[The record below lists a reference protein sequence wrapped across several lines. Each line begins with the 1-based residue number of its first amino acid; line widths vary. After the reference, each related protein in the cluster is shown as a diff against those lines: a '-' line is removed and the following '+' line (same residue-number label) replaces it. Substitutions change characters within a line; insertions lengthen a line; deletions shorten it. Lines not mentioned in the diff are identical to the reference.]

1 MNTSDIKND
10 KTKTLKK
17 KLLLKLKQNSNN
29 KESIKTD
36 KHFKQMKKL
45 KNMKKT
51 KKIIVVDN
59 LNPISNNTLMKNKR
73 FNEEFINILSELTDI
88 MTSKGEPLRAK
99 AYRDAMEQIIKYQD
113 DINNAN
119 QLEGVKGIGKTIL
132 TKLNEYIETGTL
144 QILEKERNNP
154 INVLT
159 KVHGIGPKKA
169 KQLIELGIEN
179 VVDLKNK
186 QNESEIE
193 KLLTDNIKLGIKYF
207 NDIEKRIPR
216 EEIEKYKSILD
227 ELFNEN
233 TELINTKYDIVG
245 SYRRGNK
252 TSGDIDII
260 ITNTND
266 NKEIFKT
273 FIDILIEKN
282 IIIEVLSR
290 GKVKSLTI
298 CKLPNEIPRRVDF
311 LYSPPDEYYF
321 ALLYFTG
328 SKVFNTL
335 QRQKALDLGY
345 TLNEHGLHKINK
357 GVKGDK
363 VNQNFTSEKSIFDF
377 LEMEYCPPE
386 KRNDTQ
392 CIKNKQG
399 DKTKKSEL
407 NDKTKQSELNDKKNF
422 SELNE
427 TELSSLVKKANEE
440 YYCNNEPIM
449 TDDEYDLLIEYMK
462 NKYPNNKVINEG
474 HTKCVITKN
483 KVKLPYEMWSMDKIK
498 PNSKA
503 LNKWIAKYKGPYIL
517 SCKLDGVSG
526 LYTTEG
532 TTPKLYTR
540 GNGKIGQDVSHLIPY
555 LKLPETKNIVLR
567 GEFIV
572 SKKVFEKKYN
582 NFSNSRNFVAG
593 VINQK
598 KHEINKFKDID
609 FVIYEV
615 IKPIFKPYD
624 QVVYLNKQIKTE
636 YPDINIVRY
645 GKVDKISEKTLS
657 KILLMWKNNYKYEI
671 DGIICTDNNIYER
684 SNSNPEHAFAFKM
697 IISDQIVETKV
708 LDVIWTP
715 SKDGYLKPRVKIE
728 PVTLGGAKIEYAT
741 GFNGKF
747 IKDNKIGIGS
757 IIKIIR
763 SGDVIPHI
771 TDVVKSSKTP
781 KMPDVEYVWN
791 STNIDIILE
800 NKSDDN
806 IVQQKNIVGFFTII
820 GVEGL
825 GPGNIKKI
833 YESGFDTIPKIIRM
847 KKEDFMS
854 IEGFKDKLSDKIHTG
869 IQNKIENV
877 SLSELMQATNIFG
890 RGFGEKRF
898 KMILTSY
905 PNIFNDFKNE
915 VNNVDII
922 EKLNK
927 ISGMADK
934 TSKKFIDKLPDFILW
949 IKETKL
955 EDKLI
960 INNNVND
967 NVNDNKNNSKIKKH
981 QLYGKKY
988 VLTGFRDKTLIEK
1001 LDSVGAEQTNA
1012 VTKNTFLLIVK
1023 TYDEDTGKVTKAKE
1037 LNIKIVTPDDLNKT
1051 YFTM

>member
-1 MNTSDIKND
+1 MNTSDIKKD

-29 KESIKTD
+29 KESIKTN
-36 KHFKQMKKL
+36 KQ
-45 KNMKKT
+45 MKKT
-51 KKIIVVDN
+51 KKSIIVDN
-59 LNPISNNTLMKNKR
+59 LNPNSNNTLIKNKR
-73 FNEEFINILSELTDI
+73 FNEEFIDILSELTDI
-88 MTSKGEPLRAK
+88 MTSKGEPFRAK
-99 AYRDAMEQIIKYQD
+99 AYRDAMEEIIKYQD

-119 QLEGVKGIGKTIL
+119 QLEGLRGIGKTIL

-159 KVHGIGPKKA
+159 KIYGIGPKKA

-186 QNESEIE
+186 QNENEIE

-216 EEIEKYKSILD
+216 EEIEKYKSTLD

-233 TELINTKYDIVG
+233 SSLINTKYEIVG

-266 NKEIFKT
+266 DKEIFKT

-282 IIIEVLSR
+282 IIIEVLSH
-290 GKVKSLTI
+290 GKIKSLTI

-357 GVKGDK
+357 GVKEDK
-363 VNQNFTSEKSIFDF
+363 VDQKFTSEKSIFDF

-392 CIKNKQG
+392 CIKNKQKK
-399 DKTKKSEL
+399 KTKKLEL
-407 NDKTKQSELNDKKNF
+407 DDKKNF

-427 TELSSLVKKANEE
+427 TELSLLVKQANEE

-462 NKYPNNKVINEG
+462 NKYPNNKIINEG

-483 KVKLPYEMWSMDKIK
+483 KVILPYEMWSMDKIK

-503 LNKWIAKYKGPYIL
+503 LSKWISKYEGPYIL

-555 LKLPETKNIVLR
+555 LKLPKTKNIVLR

-615 IKPIFKPYD
+615 IKPIFKPYE
-624 QVVYLNKQIKTE
+624 QLVYLNKEIKTQ

-645 GKVDKISEKTLS
+645 GKVDKISEKILS

-671 DGIICTDNNIYER
+671 DGIICADNNIYER
-684 SNSNPEHAFAFKM
+684 GNSNPEHAFAFKM

-728 PVTLGGAKIEYAT
+728 PVTLGGAKIEFAT
-741 GFNGKF
+741 GFNAKF

-771 TDVVKSSKTP
+771 TDVVKSSETP

-806 IVQQKNIVGFFTII
+806 IVQQKNISGFFTII

-833 YESGFDTIPKIIRM
+833 YEAGFDTIPKIIRM
-847 KKEDFMS
+847 KKDDFMS
-854 IEGFKDKLSDKIHTG
+854 IEGFKDKLSDKIHTS
-869 IQNKIENV
+869 IQNKIQNV
-877 SLSELMQATNIFG
+877 SLSKLMQATNIFG

-898 KMILTSY
+898 KTILTSY
-905 PNIFNDFKNE
+905 PNIFNDFKNHVE
-915 VNNVDII
+915 II

-927 ISGMADK
+927 INGMASK
-934 TSKKFIDKLPDFILW
+934 TSQNFINKLPKFISW
-949 IKETKL
+949 IKETNL
-955 EDKLI
+955 EKKLI
-960 INNNVND
+960 INKKD
-967 NVNDNKNNSKIKKH
+967 NTKDKKH
-981 QLYGKKY
+981 PLYGKKY
-988 VLTGFRDKTLIEK
+988 VLTGFRNKKLVDK
-1001 LDSVGAEQTNA
+1001 LDSIGAEQSNA
-1012 VTKNTFLLIVK
+1012 VSKNTFLVIVGS
-1023 TYDEDTGKVTKAKE
+1023 YDEDTGKVSKAKE
-1037 LNIKIVTPDDLNKT
+1037 LNIKIITPEDLMKL
-1051 YFTM
+1051 YFTI

>member
-1 MNTSDIKND
+1 MNTSDIKKD

-29 KESIKTD
+29 KESIKTN
-36 KHFKQMKKL
+36 KQ
-45 KNMKKT
+45 MKKT
-51 KKIIVVDN
+51 KKSIIVDN
-59 LNPISNNTLMKNKR
+59 LNPNSNNTLIKNKR
-73 FNEEFINILSELTDI
+73 FNEEFIDILSELTDI
-88 MTSKGEPLRAK
+88 MTSKGEPFRAK
-99 AYRDAMEQIIKYQD
+99 AYRDAMEEIIKYQD

-119 QLEGVKGIGKTIL
+119 QLEGLRGIGKTIL

-159 KVHGIGPKKA
+159 KIYGIGPKKA

-186 QNESEIE
+186 QNENEIE

-216 EEIEKYKSILD
+216 EEIEKYKSTLD

-233 TELINTKYDIVG
+233 SSLINTKYEIVG

-266 NKEIFKT
+266 DKEIFKT

-357 GVKGDK
+357 GVKEDK
-363 VNQNFTSEKSIFDF
+363 VDQKFTSEKSIFDF

-392 CIKNKQG
+392 CIKNKQKK
-399 DKTKKSEL
+399 KTKKLEL
-407 NDKTKQSELNDKKNF
+407 DDKKNF

-427 TELSSLVKKANEE
+427 TELSLLVKQANEE

-462 NKYPNNKVINEG
+462 NKYPNNKIINEG

-483 KVKLPYEMWSMDKIK
+483 KVILPYEMWSMDKIK

-503 LNKWIAKYKGPYIL
+503 LSKWISKYEGPYIL

-555 LKLPETKNIVLR
+555 LKLPKTKNIVLR

-615 IKPIFKPYD
+615 IKPIFKPYE
-624 QVVYLNKQIKTE
+624 QLVYLNKEIKTQ

-645 GKVDKISEKTLS
+645 GKVDKISEKILS

-671 DGIICTDNNIYER
+671 DGIICADNNIYER
-684 SNSNPEHAFAFKM
+684 GNSNPEHAFAFKM

-728 PVTLGGAKIEYAT
+728 PVTLGGAKIEFAT
-741 GFNGKF
+741 GFNAKF

-771 TDVVKSSKTP
+771 TDVVKSSETP

-806 IVQQKNIVGFFTII
+806 IVQQKNISGFFTII

-833 YESGFDTIPKIIRM
+833 YEAGFDTIPKIIRM
-847 KKEDFMS
+847 KKDDFMS
-854 IEGFKDKLSDKIHTG
+854 IEGFKDKLSDKIHTS
-869 IQNKIENV
+869 IQNKIQNV
-877 SLSELMQATNIFG
+877 SLSKLMQATNIFG

-898 KMILTSY
+898 KTILTSY
-905 PNIFNDFKNE
+905 PNIFNDFKNHVE
-915 VNNVDII
+915 II

-927 ISGMADK
+927 INGMASK
-934 TSKKFIDKLPDFILW
+934 TSQNFINKLPKFISW
-949 IKETKL
+949 IKETNL
-955 EDKLI
+955 EKKLI
-960 INNNVND
+960 INKKD
-967 NVNDNKNNSKIKKH
+967 NTKDKKH
-981 QLYGKKY
+981 PLYGKKY
-988 VLTGFRDKTLIEK
+988 VLTGFRNKKLVDK
-1001 LDSVGAEQTNA
+1001 LDSIGAEQSNA
-1012 VTKNTFLLIVK
+1012 VSKNTFLVIVGS
-1023 TYDEDTGKVTKAKE
+1023 YDEDTGKVSKAKE
-1037 LNIKIVTPDDLNKT
+1037 LNIKIITPEDLMKL
-1051 YFTM
+1051 YFTI

>member
-36 KHFKQMKKL
+36 KHFKQL
-45 KNMKKT
+45 KNMKKI
-51 KKIIVVDN
+51 KKSIIVDN
-59 LNPISNNTLMKNKR
+59 LNPKSNNTLMKNKR
-73 FNEEFINILSELTDI
+73 LNEEFIDILSELTDI
-88 MTSKGEPLRAK
+88 MTSKGEPFRAK
-99 AYRDAMEQIIKYQD
+99 AYRDAMEEIIKYQN
-113 DINNAN
+113 DITNAN

-144 QILEKERNNP
+144 KILEKERNNP

-179 VVDLKNK
+179 VADLKNK
-186 QNESEIE
+186 QNESEIDE
-193 KLLTDNIKLGIKYF
+193 LLTDNIKLGIKYF

-233 TELINTKYDIVG
+233 TALTDTKYEIVG

-266 NKEIFKT
+266 DKEIFKT

-357 GVKGDK
+357 GIKGDK
-363 VNQNFTSEKSIFDF
+363 VNQKFTSEKSIFDF

-392 CIKNKQG
+392 CIKNKQD
-399 DKTKKSEL
+399 DKTKKSQL
-407 NDKTKQSELNDKKNF
+407 NDKINF
-422 SELNE
+422 SELSE
-427 TELSSLVKKANEE
+427 TELSSLVKQANEE

-449 TDDEYDLLIEYMK
+449 TDDEYDLLIEYIK
-462 NKYPNNKVINEG
+462 KKYPNNKVINEG

-503 LNKWIAKYKGPYIL
+503 LNKWISKYKGPYIL

-615 IKPIFKPYD
+615 IKPIFKPYE
-624 QVVYLNKQIKTE
+624 QIVYLNKELKTE

-645 GKVDKISEKTLS
+645 GKVDKISEKILS

-741 GFNGKF
+741 GFNAKF
-747 IKDNKIGIGS
+747 IKDNSIGIGS

-771 TDVVKSSKTP
+771 TDVVKSSETP
-781 KMPDVEYVWN
+781 KMPDVKYVWN

-854 IEGFKDKLSDKIHTG
+854 IEGFKDKLSDKIHSS

-877 SLSELMQATNIFG
+877 SLSELMHATNIFG

-898 KMILTSY
+898 KTILTSY
-905 PNIFNDFKNE
+905 PDIFNDFKNK

-955 EDKLI
+955 EDKLVLI
-960 INNNVND
+960 KKEKND
-967 NVNDNKNNSKIKKH
+967 YSKDKNN
-981 QLYGKKY
+981 QLYGIKF
-988 VLTGFRDKTLIEK
+988 VLTGFRDKELIDK
-1001 LDSVGAEQTNA
+1001 LTNVGAEQLNS
-1012 VTKNTFLLIVK
+1012 VSKNTDMVIVK
-1023 TYDEDTGKVTKAKE
+1023 SYDEDTGKVNKAKE
-1037 LNIKIVTPDDLNKT
+1037 LNIKIITPEDLKKI
-1051 YFTM
+1051 YFTS